1 MEGQKEATTHAHTA
15 RSVGMRLPLFFS
27 VVRVGRRAHLLC
39 VGSTCALQSD
49 GKSIKKNSKKEKEM
63 QSCRREGERE
73 ERLAAQESSDGD
85 KAQQQMSKGRRERV
99 CFLAFWGS
107 QSERGRA
114 ERRRMGLSAVLPGEP
129 LLSVRWRP
137 TYALFCDTL
146 RKEEML
152 NNFYYIV
159 VNC

>member
-27 VVRVGRRAHLLC
+27 VERVGRRAHLVC
-39 VGSTCALQSD
+39 VRSACALQSD
-49 GKSIKKNSKKEKEM
+49 GKYKRIEKEKKM

-73 ERLAAQESSDGD
+73 ERLAGRESSDGD

-107 QSERGRA
+107 QSERARA
-114 ERRRMGLSAVLPGEP
+114 ERRRMGLSAFLPGEP
-129 LLSVRWRP
+129 LLSVRCRP
-137 TYALFCDTL
+137 TCALL
-146 RKEEML
+146 
-152 NNFYYIV
+152 
-159 VNC
+159 